1 MHTDPGLWTRVRR
14 RVFGGGESIRGVSQ
28 AEGLSRNTVRKMLRR
43 DKPPRYVRAKQPTLI
58 NDYERLIDAM
68 LVEDDARPQC
78 ERRGIAAIFRLLR
91 DQHGY
96 GGGYDSVRRYCRSV
110 QVPEIDVVVRPIGD
124 LGSIKRLTIVR
135 TPRAYQL
142 APHAPKGSASITL
155 RLHRDRRLE
164 RTTEV
169 ANWIDQVRGNN
180 TELPLRG
187 APDVINRLRSNI
199 HDPRSRQRNRA
210 IAVLAHEQGFPI
222 RRISACLGLSRN
234 TCRRYLRAYQEGGV
248 EQLLAPMTRG
258 PRKAESEDLKAA
270 VFRLLHEPPKDHG
283 INRTSWTMCDL
294 RAVLTRQGFSACQH
308 VLRQIIHDAGWKWRK
323 ARIVLTSQDPAYR
336 EKLAAVQAILS
347 NLAPDEAFFSIDEFG
362 PFAVKMKQG
371 LMLDPPGPH
380 RVVPQWQ
387 KSKGCLIMTAA
398 LELSGNQVPHF
409 YSERKN
415 TTEMIRMMD
424 VLLDRYADRRTLYL
438 SWDAASWHISKKLK
452 KRIEEHNDT
461 AEAAGHPRVETAPL
475 PAGAQFLNVIESVF
489 SGMARAIIHN
499 SNYPSTDAVRAAI
512 DRYFA
517 ERNQQFRD
525 TPKRAGKRIWGN
537 ERVTPVF
544 SDSNNCKDPR
554 WR

>member
-1 MHTDPGLWTRVRR
+1 MHTDPVLWNRVRR
-14 RVFGGGESIRGVSQ
+14 RVFGGGKSIRSASQ

-135 TPRAYQL
+135 TSRAYQL
-142 APHAPKGSASITL
+142 APHAPKGSASIAL

-169 ANWIDQVRGNN
+169 ANWIDQVRGNHP
-180 TELPLRG
+180 ELPLRG
-187 APDVINRLRSNI
+187 APDVINQLRSNI

-210 IAVLAHEQGFPI
+210 ITVLAHEQGFPI

-294 RAVLTRQGFSACQH
+294 SAVLTRQGFSACQH

-323 ARIVLTSQDPAYR
+323 AENRPYIAGSR
-336 EKLAAVQAILS
+336 LS
-347 NLAPDEAFFSIDEFG
+347 
-362 PFAVKMKQG
+362 
-371 LMLDPPGPH
+371 
-380 RVVPQWQ
+380 
-387 KSKGCLIMTAA
+387 
-398 LELSGNQVPHF
+398 
-409 YSERKN
+409 
-415 TTEMIRMMD
+415 
-424 VLLDRYADRRTLYL
+424 
-438 SWDAASWHISKKLK
+438 
-452 KRIEEHNDT
+452 
-461 AEAAGHPRVETAPL
+461 
-475 PAGAQFLNVIESVF
+475 
-489 SGMARAIIHN
+489 
-499 SNYPSTDAVRAAI
+499 
-512 DRYFA
+512 
-517 ERNQQFRD
+517 
-525 TPKRAGKRIWGN
+525 
-537 ERVTPVF
+537 
-544 SDSNNCKDPR
+544 
-554 WR
+554 